1 MRIAYVTVH
10 VAPEIMQGGVGK
22 KIRTQMSI
30 WRGLG
35 HEVTL
40 FSLTPAEI
48 PFPEERQFVF
58 DAKTNLLKRE
68 SNRTLG
74 LMRMLDAI
82 LEYKPDAIYL
92 RFGLYSYPMHRLFK
106 IAPVILET
114 NSDDRQEYQKRGAF
128 FYWMNRLTRNL
139 TFGSAS
145 GIITPS
151 HELVDILLPKRDKPF
166 RVISN
171 GIDLSQAEMLTPTNN
186 KQPVV
191 TMVCSPGMKWHGV
204 DKLMKFAEKYPEIVV
219 NLVGYS
225 EKDLGAPAPSNVKL
239 HGFLDKQG
247 VRNVLAQTDVAF
259 GTLALHRNQMQ
270 EASVLKVRE
279 ALAYGIPVVIA
290 FHDSDLHDVE
300 LDTILRIPNTE
311 ENVVENAE
319 RIRQFAYSMIGKRVD
334 INSVAPYLDQRKK
347 EEIRLAFFERIIRA
361 SLERRLK
368 EIDGKS

>member
-10 VAPEIMQGGVGK
+10 VAPDIMQGGVGK

-30 WRGLG
+30 WRELG

-48 PFPEERQFVF
+48 PFSEERQFVF
-58 DAKTNLLKRE
+58 DAKTDLLKRE
-68 SNRTLG
+68 TNRASG

-82 LEYKPDAIYL
+82 REYKPDIIYL
-92 RFGLYSYPMHRLFK
+92 RFGLYSYPMHRLYQ
-106 IAPVILET
+106 IAPVVLET

-139 TFGSAS
+139 TFDSAS

-151 HELVDILLPKRDKPF
+151 HELVDVLLPKRDKPF

-171 GIDLSQAEMLTPTNN
+171 GIDLSQAETLPPTNN
-186 KQPVV
+186 KQPVI

-204 DKLMKFAEKYPEIVV
+204 DKLMKFAEKTPDVLV

-225 EKDLGAPAPSNVKL
+225 EKDLDTLAPANVKL
-239 HGFLDKQG
+239 HGFLDKHG
-247 VRNVLAQTDVAF
+247 VRNVLAQTDVAL

-290 FHDSDLHDVE
+290 FYDTDLHDVE
-300 LDTILRIPNTE
+300 LETILRIPNTE
-311 ENVVENAE
+311 ENMMENAD
-319 RIRQFAYSMIGKRVD
+319 RIRQFAYHMVGKRVD

-347 EEIRLAFFERIIRA
+347 EEIRLAFFGQILR
-361 SLERRLK
+361 SLL
-368 EIDGKS
+368 

>member
-22 KIRTQMSI
+22 KIRTQMKI

-48 PFPEERQFVF
+48 PFPDERQFIF

-68 SNRTLG
+68 SNRALG

-82 LEYKPDAIYL
+82 REYKPDIIYL

-114 NSDDRQEYQKRGAF
+114 NSDDRQEYQKRGTF

-171 GIDLSQAEMLTPTNN
+171 GIDLSQAEMLPPTNN
-186 KQPVV
+186 RQPVI

-204 DKLMKFAEKYPEIVV
+204 DKLMQFAEKTPDVFV
-219 NLVGYS
+219 HLVGYT
-225 EKDLGAPAPSNVKL
+225 EKDMGVPVPANVRL

-247 VRNVLAQTDVAF
+247 VRTVLAQSDVAL

-290 FHDSDLHDVE
+290 FHDTDLHNVE

-311 ENVVENAE
+311 ENVSENAE
-319 RIRQFAYSMIGKRVD
+319 RIRKFAYDMLGKRVD

-347 EEIRLAFFERIIRA
+347 EEIRLVFFEQILR
-361 SLERRLK
+361 SPL
-368 EIDGKS
+368 

>member
-22 KIRTQMSI
+22 KIRTQISI

-58 DAKTNLLKRE
+58 NAKTNLLKRE
-68 SNRTLG
+68 SNRALG

-82 LEYKPDAIYL
+82 REYKPNVIYL
-92 RFGLYSYPMHRLFK
+92 RFGLYSYPLHRLFK
-106 IAPVILET
+106 IAPVVLET

-128 FYWMNRLTRNL
+128 FHWMNRLTRNL

-151 HELVDILLPKRDKPF
+151 HELVNVLLPKRNKPF

-171 GIDLSQAEMLTPTNN
+171 GIDLTQAETLPPTNN
-186 KQPVV
+186 KQPVI

-204 DKLMKFAEKYPEIVV
+204 DKLMKFAEKTPDVFV

-225 EKDLGAPAPSNVKL
+225 EKDLDMPAPTNVKL

-247 VRNVLAQTDVAF
+247 VRDVLAQTDAAL
-259 GTLALHRNQMQ
+259 GTLALHRNQME

-290 FHDSDLHDVE
+290 FHDTDLHDVE
-300 LDTILRIPNTE
+300 LETILRIPNTE
-311 ENVVENAE
+311 ENVAENAE
-319 RIRQFAYSMIGKRVD
+319 RIRKFAYDMIGKRVD
-334 INSVAPYLDQRKK
+334 INSVALYLDQRKK
-347 EEIRLAFFERIIRA
+347 EETRLEFFNQ
-361 SLERRLK
+361 LVQHK
-368 EIDGKS
+368 

>member
-1 MRIAYVTVH
+1 MRIAYITVH

-22 KIRTQMSI
+22 KIKTQMSI

-35 HEVTL
+35 HEVNL

-68 SNRTLG
+68 ANRALG

-82 LEYKPDAIYL
+82 REYKPDVIYL
-92 RFGLYSYPMHRLFK
+92 RFGLYSYPLHRLFK
-106 IAPVILET
+106 IAPVVLET

-151 HELVDILLPKRDKPF
+151 HELVDMLLPKRDKPF
-166 RVISN
+166 CVISN
-171 GIDLSQAEMLTPTNN
+171 GIDLTQAETLPPTNN
-186 KQPVV
+186 EKPVI

-204 DKLMKFAEKYPEIVV
+204 DKLMQFATKTPDVFV
-219 NLVGYS
+219 SLVGYS
-225 EKDLGAPAPSNVKL
+225 EKDLDMPVPSNVRL

-247 VRNVLAQTDVAF
+247 VRAVLAQTDVAL

-290 FHDSDLHDVE
+290 FHDTDLHNVT

-311 ENVVENAE
+311 ENVMENAD
-319 RIRQFAYSMIGKRVD
+319 RIRQFAYDMIGKRVD
-334 INSVAPYLDQRKK
+334 INAIAPFLDQRKK
-347 EEIRLAFFERIIRA
+347 EEARLNFFKQI
-361 SLERRLK
+361 
-368 EIDGKS
+368 GNM

>member
-1 MRIAYVTVH
+1 MRIAYITVH

-22 KIRTQMSI
+22 KIKTQMRI
-30 WRGLG
+30 WRELG

-58 DAKTNLLKRE
+58 DAKTSLLKRE
-68 SNRTLG
+68 ANRASG

-82 LEYKPDAIYL
+82 REYKPDVIYL
-92 RFGLYSYPMHRLFK
+92 RFGLYSYPLHRLFK
-106 IAPVILET
+106 IAPVVLET
-114 NSDDRQEYQKRGAF
+114 NSDDQQEYQKRGTF
-128 FYWMNRLTRNL
+128 FYWMNRLTRGL

-151 HELVDILLPKRDKPF
+151 HELVDVLLPKRDKPF

-171 GIDLSQAEMLTPTNN
+171 GIDLTQAEALPPTNN
-186 KQPVV
+186 KQPVI

-204 DKLMKFAEKYPEIVV
+204 DKLMRFAENTPDVVV

-225 EKDLGAPAPSNVKL
+225 EKDIDAPAPSNVKL
-239 HGFLDKQG
+239 YGFLDKQG
-247 VRNVLAQTDVAF
+247 VRDVLAQTDVAL

-290 FHDSDLHDVE
+290 FYDTDLHDVK

-311 ENVVENAE
+311 ENVAENSDG
-319 RIRQFAYSMIGKRVD
+319 IRKFAYEMIGKRVD
-334 INSVAPYLDQRKK
+334 INSVSPYLDQRKK
-347 EEIRLAFFERIIRA
+347 EEARLEFFKQIIQV
-361 SLERRLK
+361 SL
-368 EIDGKS
+368 

>member
-22 KIRTQMSI
+22 KIKTHMSI

-35 HEVTL
+35 HDVSL

-48 PFPEERQFVF
+48 PFPEERQIIFV
-58 DAKTNLLKRE
+58 
-68 SNRTLG
+68 
-74 LMRMLDAI
+74 
-82 LEYKPDAIYL
+82 IYL
-92 RFGLYSYPMHRLFK
+92 RFGLYSYPLHRLFK
-106 IAPVILET
+106 IAPVVLET

-128 FYWMNRLTRNL
+128 FFWMNRLTRNL

-151 HELVDILLPKRDKPF
+151 YELVDVLLPKRDKPF

-171 GIDLSQAEMLTPTNN
+171 GIDLTQAEALPPTDN
-186 KQPVV
+186 KQPVI

-204 DKLMKFAEKYPEIVV
+204 DKLIKFAEKTPDVTV
-219 NLVGYS
+219 NLVGYAQN
-225 EKDLGAPAPSNVKL
+225 DLGIPVPSNVKL

-247 VRNVLAQTDVAF
+247 VRAVLAQTDVAL

-290 FHDSDLHDVE
+290 FHDTDLHDLN
-300 LDTILRIPNTE
+300 LDTILLIPNTE

-319 RIRQFAYSMIGKRVD
+319 RIRQFAYDMIGKRVD

-347 EEIRLAFFERIIRA
+347 EETRLEFFKQII
-361 SLERRLK
+361 EK
-368 EIDGKS
+368 

>member
-22 KIRTQMSI
+22 KIKTQMSI

-68 SNRTLG
+68 ANRASG
-74 LMRMLDAI
+74 LMRMLESI
-82 LEYKPDAIYL
+82 KEYTPDIIYL
-92 RFGLYSYPMHRLFK
+92 RFGLYSYPVHRLFK
-106 IAPVILET
+106 IAPVVLET
-114 NSDDRQEYQKRGAF
+114 NSDDRQEYQKRSIF

-151 HELVDILLPKRDKPF
+151 LELVDVLMPKRDKPF

-171 GIDLSQAEMLTPTNN
+171 GIDLSQVEILPPTKNV
-186 KQPVV
+186 KPVI

-204 DKLMKFAEKYPEIVV
+204 DKLLKFAQKMPDVVV

-225 EKDLGAPAPSNVKL
+225 EKDMDVPVPSNVKL

-247 VRNVLAQTDVAF
+247 IRSIFLQTDVAL

-279 ALAYGIPVVIA
+279 ALAYGVPVVIA
-290 FHDSDLHDVE
+290 FHDTDLHDVE
-300 LDTILRIPNTE
+300 LETILCIPNTE
-311 ENVVENAE
+311 ENVMEHAE
-319 RIRQFAYSMIGKRVD
+319 RIRKFAYDMIGKRVD
-334 INSVAPYLDQRKK
+334 INVVASYLDQRKK
-347 EEIRLAFFERIIRA
+347 EETRLEFFKQIVSMRL
-361 SLERRLK
+361 SLR
-368 EIDGKS
+368 SA

>member
-1 MRIAYVTVH
+1 
-10 VAPEIMQGGVGK
+10 VGK
-22 KIRTQMSI
+22 KIRTQMGL

-68 SNRTLG
+68 ANRASG

-82 LEYKPDAIYL
+82 REYRPDVIYL
-92 RFGLYSYPMHRLFK
+92 RFGLYSYPLHRLFK
-106 IAPVILET
+106 IAPVVLET

-139 TFGSAS
+139 TFGPAS

-151 HELVDILLPKRDKPF
+151 HELVDVLLPKRNKPF

-171 GIDLSQAEMLTPTNN
+171 GIDLSQAETLPPTKN
-186 KQPVV
+186 KQPVI

-204 DKLMKFAEKYPEIVV
+204 DKLMRFAEQAPDVTV

-225 EKDLGAPAPSNVKL
+225 EKDLDVPAPSNVKL

-247 VRNVLAQTDVAF
+247 VRDVLTNTDVAL
-259 GTLALHRNQMQ
+259 GTLALHRNRMQ

-290 FHDSDLHDVE
+290 FYDTDLHDVE
-300 LDTILRIPNTE
+300 LETILRIPNTE

-319 RIRQFAYSMIGKRVD
+319 RIRRFAYDMIGRRVD
-334 INSVAPYLDQRKK
+334 INAVAPYLDQRKK
-347 EEIRLAFFERIIRA
+347 EETRLEFFRQVA
-361 SLERRLK
+361 GLLV
-368 EIDGKS
+368 